1 MRYTMTFKSESGLTV
16 VFSMPSGIVLKKND
30 LLSGVNAKFETATPS
45 DGVGETISATFVS
58 ATLGTLSGTILANVQ
73 NTKRNLLKAFAPR
86 AKGRLTIGEY
96 YLDVAVKMS
105 PEIERHE
112 TAPAFQI
119 ILEAA
124 YPMWRKT
131 KVNPVNLIGRT
142 AAFRFPWNLSTTY
155 RWSTSKVEAYTN
167 AYNHGDVDATW
178 TLRIYA
184 KSEVQNPKVLN
195 IDTNEHIEILKTLA
209 VGELITIKTAG
220 GKFVASGKLL
230 DGSTYDAGLNLTYTS
245 TPFPL
250 RPGDNLLKVEAE
262 SNVQGLSVQITADEA
277 VAGLAI

>member
-1 MRYTMTFKSESGLTV
+1 MRYSMTFRSESGLTV
-16 VFSMPSGIVLKKND
+16 VFSMQSGIVLKKND
-30 LLSGVNAKFETATPS
+30 LLSGINSKFETATPS
-45 DGVGETISATFVS
+45 DGVGESIAATFISAK
-58 ATLGTLSGTILANVQ
+58 LGTLSGTILTNVQ
-73 NTKRNLLKAFAPR
+73 NAKRSLLKAFAPR
-86 AKGRLTIGEY
+86 TTGRLTIGEY

-105 PEIERHE
+105 PEIEKYE

-131 KVNPVNLIGRT
+131 KVSPINLIGRT

-155 RWSTSKVEAYTN
+155 RWSSGKVEAYTN

-184 KSEVQNPKVLN
+184 KSEVSNPKVLN
-195 IDTNEHIEILKTLA
+195 IDTNEHIEILKTLE
-209 VGELITIKTAG
+209 VGELITIKTSG
-220 GKFVASGKLL
+220 GKLIASGRYL
-230 DGSTYDAGLNLTYTS
+230 DGTTYDAGLNLTYSS

-277 VAGLAI
+277 IAGLAI